1 MSDPAGLDPVNPTI
15 TRLPPADAG
24 LDYRAL
30 VDEGTRLV
38 QQLSGDLWTNFNY
51 SDPGVTILEQL
62 CYALTELSYRAG
74 FPVPDL
80 LGAPVS
86 GTIVLERQGL
96 HAACAILPVNPVTAG
111 DMRRV
116 LLDRVPEVANV
127 WLTPL
132 AAEANGGVAG
142 LYRLEVLPR
151 RSDCSCDAPAEA
163 ALPARLLDI
172 YTARRALC
180 EDVAACVVLAPLA
193 TRLQASVLLDEFSDP
208 DAVLAQLLFAVGM
221 LLAPE
226 PRRTSLATLRQ
237 AGRSSAEIFQGPLL
251 LQGFVDSDQLTPLP
265 RCVPVEAVLAA
276 MAGVAGVL
284 AVDALLVFVQGH
296 AQGYGVEQTIDAGA
310 GNILQL
316 DTAWRDDGLVLLC
329 GEAVCT
335 PNPAKVRRLL
345 DRAWAQQRRRYPLED
360 EYDVFYPPPAGKGQ
374 PLSLYSSVQDQF
386 PAVYGIGAYGL
397 PSGAGSARHAQAMQ
411 LKGYLMAFDQLMA
424 DYFSQLAFVRELFS
438 VTAGG
443 ERTYAW
449 QSLRGIVP
457 DAAALLNHD
466 YERGLA
472 RLTARNDP
480 VIARQ
485 TAVLGFLLSLYA
497 SPLTAPAPVSG
508 RPGAT
513 QGQQAALVRARQAL
527 LQRIVAATH
536 DRGRGLDYRQNSRQ
550 HPLAGLEIRCRIEL
564 GLLDTAHSRSA
575 DHGADTPFGQLL
587 PDADG
592 PRIEAGFLPVD
603 HGGDD
608 ELPDDD
614 GARSPLAGRE
624 VAPALLAAL
633 ADPLRYRLGALYP
646 GAPLI
651 LVCQDMDRRWWQLA
665 TCRDAVHAVT
675 LTAALLRAAD
685 GGHEALFIVEW
696 VLLRDALPGP
706 AHADAQAAAEFNF
719 RISAVMPARR
729 GRDGDGDEEVG
740 NDGWRR
746 QARAILR
753 DNTPAHIVV
762 DELVLG
768 HRRMRRFLR
777 LYREWRQVLRHGSP
791 GRRGEVCRRMAHF
804 LQEARRPD
812 APVLQRP
819 PATVPVP
826 MPDAGAGPPAAPLL
840 AAVADSGKPWRRLLR
855 TGSAAPPAGAAVSE
869 HLAGAVAPAWP
880 GASGVYVDGK
890 LDSATAQAF
899 AGQGH
904 VFVLRKL
911 SWSDP
916 APSDAFNSLEAND
929 ILQAGL
935 ALMPVQATP
944 PEAWL
949 PAGAAS
955 AELGARDGKRAAALA
970 RWIGFPAGVSVW
982 LQLGPHGTGATPQAM
997 LNYCNAWHD
1006 AVAHAGYAPGLG
1018 LADGGL
1024 PGDETCYAPLRFQ
1037 QYWGGGACLRG
1048 GPRSGAC
1055 LVPAIDGAGQQS
1067 GVVYRWQFIEADR
1080 NGNTPRWLAPPA

>member
-1 MSDPAGLDPVNPTI
+1 MSDQAGLDPVNPTI
-15 TRLPPADAG
+15 TRLPPADVG

-38 QQLSGDLWTNFNY
+38 QQLSGDIWTNFNY

-62 CYALTELSYRAG
+62 CYALTELSYRAS

-86 GTIVLERQGL
+86 GMIVLERQGL
-96 HAACAILPVNPVTAG
+96 HAASAIMPVNPVTAA
-111 DMRRV
+111 DLRRV

-132 AAEANGGVAG
+132 PAEDSGGVAG
-142 LYRLEVLPR
+142 LYRLDVLPR
-151 RSDCSCDAPAEA
+151 RSDCSCDSPAEA

-172 YTARRALC
+172 YAARRALC
-180 EDVAACVVLAPLA
+180 EDVAACVLLAPLA

-221 LLAPE
+221 VLAPE

-251 LQGFVDSDQLTPLP
+251 LQGFVDSEQLTPLP
-265 RCVPVEAVLAA
+265 RFVPVEAVLAA

-296 AQGYGVEQTIDAGA
+296 AQGYGVEQIIDAGA

-316 DTAWRDDGLVLLC
+316 DTAWHDDGLVLVC
-329 GEAVCT
+329 GDAVCV

-345 DRAWAQQRRRYPLED
+345 NRAWAQQRRRYPLAD
-360 EYDVFYPPPAGKGQ
+360 EYDTFYPPPAGKGQ
-374 PLSLYSSVQDQF
+374 PLSLYSSVQEQF
-386 PAVYGIGAYGL
+386 PAVYGISTYGL
-397 PSGAGSARHAQAMQ
+397 PSGAGTARYAQAMQ

-449 QSLRGIVP
+449 QSLRGSVP
-457 DAAALLNHD
+457 DAAALLNDD
-466 YERGLA
+466 YERGMA
-472 RLTARNDP
+472 RLTAQNDP

-485 TAVLGFLLSLYA
+485 TAVLGYLLSLYA

-508 RPGAT
+508 KPGT
-513 QGQQAALVRARQAL
+513 TLVQQAALVRARQAL
-527 LQRIVAATH
+527 LLRIVAATH
-536 DRGRGLDYRQNSRQ
+536 DRGRGLDYRQSSRQ

-564 GLLDTAHSRSA
+564 GLLETAHGSGT
-575 DHGADTPFGQLL
+575 DTGADTPFGQLL
-587 PDADG
+587 PDDDSA
-592 PRIEAGFLPVD
+592 RIEAGFLPVD
-603 HGGDD
+603 DGSDD
-608 ELPDDD
+608 ELPDD
-614 GARSPLAGRE
+614 GAAQSPLVGRE

-651 LVCQDMDRRWWQLA
+651 LVCQDMDGRWWQLA
-665 TCRDAVHAVT
+665 PCRDAVHAVT

-696 VLLRDALPGP
+696 VLLRDALPGL
-706 AHADAQAAAEFNF
+706 AHADGQAAAEFNF

-729 GRDGDGDEEVG
+729 GRDDDGDEAAG
-740 NDGWRR
+740 NDGWRN
-746 QARAILR
+746 QVRAILR
-753 DNTPAHIVV
+753 DNTPAHIVF

-777 LYREWRQVLRHGSP
+777 LYREWRHVLRHGSP

-812 APVLQRP
+812 APALQRP
-819 PATVPVP
+819 PATVP
-826 MPDAGAGPPAAPLL
+826 DAGAGPRAAPEL
-840 AAVADSGKPWRRLLR
+840 ATAAESGKPWRRLLR
-855 TGSAAPPAGAAVSE
+855 TGSAAPPASAAVPE

-899 AGQGH
+899 AGQGYA
-904 VFVLRKL
+904 FVLRKL
-911 SWSDP
+911 SWSDAAP
-916 APSDAFNSLEAND
+916 ADGFNSLEANE

-935 ALMPVQATP
+935 ALMPVQTMP
-944 PEAWL
+944 PEASL
-949 PAGAAS
+949 PAGTAG

-982 LQLGPHGTGATPQAM
+982 LQLGPHGTGATPQTM
-997 LNYCNAWHD
+997 LDYCNAWHD
-1006 AVAHAGYAPGLG
+1006 AVAHAGYVPGLG

-1024 PGDETCYAPLRFQ
+1024 PGDETYYAQLRFQ

-1055 LVPAIDGAGQQS
+1055 LMPAIDGAGELA

-1080 NGNTPRWLAPPA
+1080 NGNTPLWLAPPA

>member
-1 MSDPAGLDPVNPTI
+1 MNGQAGLEPVNPTI

-30 VDEGTRLV
+30 LEEGTRLV
-38 QQLSGDLWTNFNY
+38 QQLSGDSWTNFNY

-62 CYALTELSYRAG
+62 CYALTELSYRAS

-80 LGAPVS
+80 LGAPGS
-86 GTIVLERQGL
+86 GAIVLERQGL
-96 HAACAILPVNPVTAG
+96 HAACAIMPVNPVTAG

-116 LLDRVPEVANV
+116 LLDRVPEVANL

-132 AAEANGGVAG
+132 PADNSSGGVAG
-142 LYRLEVLPR
+142 LYRLDVLPR

-193 TRLQASVLLDEFSDP
+193 TRLQASVLLDEFCDP

-221 LLAPE
+221 VLAPE
-226 PRRTSLATLRQ
+226 PRRTSLAALRQ

-251 LQGFVDSDQLTPLP
+251 LQGFVDSEQLTPLP
-265 RCVPVEAVLAA
+265 RCVPVENVLAA

-296 AQGYGVEQTIDAGA
+296 AQGYGVGQTIDAGA

-316 DTAWRDDGLVLLC
+316 DTAWRDDGLLLVC
-329 GEAVCT
+329 GDAVCT

-345 DRAWAQQRRRYPLED
+345 DRAWAQQRRRYRLDD
-360 EYDVFYPPPAGKGQ
+360 EYDTFYPPPAGKGQ

-386 PAVYGIGAYGL
+386 PAVYGLSAYGL
-397 PSGAGSARHAQAMQ
+397 PSGAGTARHAQARQ
-411 LKGYLMAFDQLMA
+411 LRGYLMAFDQLMA

-466 YERGLA
+466 YERGMA
-472 RLTARNDP
+472 RLSAQNDP

-497 SPLTAPAPVSG
+497 SPLSAPAPVSG
-508 RPGAT
+508 KPGAAL
-513 QGQQAALVRARQAL
+513 GQQAALVRARQAL
-527 LQRIVAATH
+527 LLRIVAATH
-536 DRGRGLDYRQNSRQ
+536 DRGRGLDYRQGSRQ
-550 HPLAGLEIRCRIEL
+550 QPLAGLEIRSRIEL
-564 GLLDTAHSRSA
+564 GLLDTAHGSGT
-575 DHGADTPFGQLL
+575 DTGADTPFGQLL
-587 PDADG
+587 PDAAG
-592 PRIEAGFLPVD
+592 ARIEAGFLPVD
-603 HGGDD
+603 DGSDD
-608 ELPDDD
+608 ELPDD
-614 GARSPLAGRE
+614 GATPSPLAGRE

-633 ADPLRYRLGALYP
+633 ADPMRYRLGALHP

-651 LVCQDMDRRWWQLA
+651 LVCQDMDGRWWQLA
-665 TCRDAVHAVT
+665 PCRDAVHAVT

-696 VLLRDALPGP
+696 VLLRDALPEP
-706 AHADAQAAAEFNF
+706 PHADAQASAEFNF

-729 GRDGDGDEEVG
+729 GHDGDEAAG
-740 NDGWRR
+740 NDGWRS

-768 HRRMRRFLR
+768 QRRMRRFLR
-777 LYREWRQVLRHGSP
+777 LYREWRHVLRHGSP
-791 GRRGEVCRRMAHF
+791 GRRSEACRRMAHF
-804 LQEARRPD
+804 LHEARRPD
-812 APVLQRP
+812 APALQRP
-819 PATVPVP
+819 PTTVPV
-826 MPDAGAGPPAAPLL
+826 PDAGAGPQVAPAL
-840 AAVADSGKPWRRLLR
+840 AAAADSGKPWRHLLR
-855 TGSAAPPAGAAVSE
+855 TGSAAPPASAAAPE
-869 HLAGAVAPAWP
+869 HLAGKLAPAWP
-880 GASGVYVDGK
+880 GASGVYVDSK
-890 LDSATAQAF
+890 LDGATAQAF
-899 AGQGH
+899 ADQGYA
-904 VFVLRKL
+904 FVLRKL
-911 SWSDP
+911 SWSAP
-916 APSDAFNSLEAND
+916 APADGFSRLEAND
-929 ILQAGL
+929 IVQAGL
-935 ALMPVQATP
+935 ALMPVQAIP

-949 PAGAAS
+949 AAGAAS

-982 LQLGPHGTGATPQAM
+982 LQLGPYGKDATPQAM
-997 LNYCNAWHD
+997 IDYCNAWHD
-1006 AVAHAGYAPGLG
+1006 AVAAAGYTPGLG
-1018 LADGGL
+1018 QEDGRL
-1024 PGDETCYAPLRFQ
+1024 PGDMAQYASLRFE

-1055 LVPAIDGAGQQS
+1055 MLPAIDGAGVLA
-1067 GVVYRWQFIEADR
+1067 GVAYRWQFIEADR
-1080 NGNTPRWLAPPA
+1080 NGNTPLWLAPPA